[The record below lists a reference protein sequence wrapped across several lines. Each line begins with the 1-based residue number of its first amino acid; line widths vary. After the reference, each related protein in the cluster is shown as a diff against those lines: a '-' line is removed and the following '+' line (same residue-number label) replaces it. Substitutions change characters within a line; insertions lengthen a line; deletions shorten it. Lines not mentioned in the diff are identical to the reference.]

1 MDIVSVNFNADL
13 QRGKIAEDE
22 FIKVLSTKPEL
33 AQPLFRVHR
42 PEGNFAP
49 YDYMLYARFELKHD
63 QASKLTCNLC
73 FETKSV
79 RRTEADYI
87 VYRYYRN
94 FSDAPSWLIF
104 RIDNLRADLKKF
116 EGEAIRLPVGDQSNN
131 WSSIY
136 KIEFVENN
144 FRNIRIG

>member
-1 MDIVSVNFNADL
+1 MDIVSVNFSTDL
-13 QRGKIAEDE
+13 QRGKLAEDE
-22 FIKVLSTKPEL
+22 FLNVLSNQPEL

-42 PEGNFAP
+42 PDGNFTP

-63 QASKLTCNLC
+63 QASKLTGNLC
-73 FETKSV
+73 FEAKSI

-94 FSDAPSWLIF
+94 FSDTPSWLIF

-144 FRNIRIG
+144 FGNIRIG